1 MLKKGIILMLLSS
14 FLTCTGQLF
23 WKLAATQTDTMHFI
37 FIFAG
42 LAMYGLGAILMIVA
56 FRFGDVSILHP
67 MLSFGFIVSLFYGA
81 LILRETIR
89 INNIL
94 GVGLII
100 LGMFFLGKSQKTEG
114 NAE

>member
-1 MLKKGIILMLLSS
+1 MLKKGICLMLLSS

-23 WKLAATQTDTMHFI
+23 WKLAAGKTDTMHFV
-37 FIFAG
+37 FLLAG
-42 LAMYGLGAILMIVA
+42 LAMYGFGAILMIVA

-81 LILRETIR
+81 LILKEDIR

-94 GVGLII
+94 GVGIII
-100 LGMFFLGKSQKTEG
+100 LGMVFLGKSQK
-114 NAE
+114 AEDKAE

>member
-1 MLKKGIILMLLSS
+1 
-14 FLTCTGQLF
+14 
-23 WKLAATQTDTMHFI
+23 
-37 FIFAG
+37 
-42 LAMYGLGAILMIVA
+42 MYGLGAILMIVA

-114 NAE
+114 KAE